1 MASKKGTTRK
11 SSSPKAKTEKLKKAK
26 KISTK
31 PKGKNGGARP
41 GSGRKPSPEIERINR
56 LKDEAEQHALQVVDI
71 PTYGADGKKL
81 KKTIKL
87 ARSVALLDVLFNE
100 GIENKNIPAIREY
113 FDRTR
118 GKARQPIE
126 HSGEIKTE
134 DQYIPDDP
142 ATEKAHAVYVAERK
156 KLIASGYYVEDG
168 E

>member
-11 SSSPKAKTEKLKKAK
+11 GSTSKAKTEKLKKVK
-26 KISTK
+26 TISTK

-41 GSGRKPSPEIERINR
+41 GSGRKPSPELERINR
-56 LKDEAEQHALQVVDI
+56 LKDEAEQHALQEIDAPVYD
-71 PTYGADGKKL
+71 ADGKKTA
-81 KKTIKL
+81 KTIKM
-87 ARSVALLDVLFNE
+87 ARSVALLDLLFTE
-100 GIENKNIPAIREY
+100 GLTNRNIPAIKEY

-142 ATEKAHAVYVAERK
+142 ATKKAHDVYIAERK